1 MYPIVPAAYG
11 SLFFS
16 GSVAPRPVL
25 VGQKSGPHFNSSAY
39 GGHSRFIWQRRQM
52 SLFLRWCWP
61 TCAFRWTQVT
71 RLQAARVDHQLLE
84 HDARVDHPE
93 LQYMFARLIELVLAG
108 RDIGVVGDRSP
119 RRLPR
124 AG

>member
-1 MYPIVPAAYG
+1 
-11 SLFFS
+11 
-16 GSVAPRPVL
+16 
-25 VGQKSGPHFNSSAY
+25 
-39 GGHSRFIWQRRQM
+39 M

-61 TCAFRWTQVT
+61 TCAFRRTQVT

-108 RDIGVVGDRSP
+108 RDIGVVGDP
-119 RRLPR
+119 LLPDLQVLAGVDVYDLRRLAVERDGGPQPLIVVKIQR
-124 AG
+124 G